1 MAYNSGFVNSRYQT
15 LMRRQPRQNG
25 FAFRQSV
32 IQNPKCQLV
41 PSIWSISCTRAQR
54 FSRIQSGASTWVK
67 GVSTYKC
74 PATDPTWA
82 SWLGTEHI
90 VVLIYLR
97 MLFSPFLYLFFFFF
111 PRHRSANSARFRTK
125 CERLFSREARKG
137 ELYHHSFGEFPQQR
151 LAETVYGDT

>member
-1 MAYNSGFVNSRYQT
+1 MAYNSGFVNSRYQI

-25 FAFRQSV
+25 SAFRKSV
-32 IQNPKCQLV
+32 IQNPKYQLV

-90 VVLIYLR
+90 IVLIYLTDAI
-97 MLFSPFLYLFFFFF
+97 FSILISVFFSFPATDLQIQRGFGRNMSAFFLEGPEKENFITIPSGNF
-111 PRHRSANSARFRTK
+111 HNN
-125 CERLFSREARKG
+125 G
-137 ELYHHSFGEFPQQR
+137 
-151 LAETVYGDT
+151 